1 MTDDVSQSHA
11 SHEAHQGVD
20 NHYEGPDRRQ
30 AARRHHAL
38 SETSAHAPGQ
48 GDKRVRQDRRES

>member
-1 MTDDVSQSHA
+1 MTDDVSQSHT

-20 NHYEGPDRRQ
+20 SHYEGPDRRE

-38 SETSAHAPGQ
+38 SDSSAHIPSQ
-48 GDKRVRQDRRES
+48 GDKRVRPDRRQG